1 MHFSCAADPAM
12 ADHIG
17 GISRSGRNQLVICGI
32 EAHVC
37 VTQTALGFKAMGLAV
52 TVIAD
57 AVTSR
62 RPESVRT
69 ATDRLS
75 AAGVTLAVRVR
86 RADEGWRAIVA
97 EANRSL
103 ALLAAMIATGLVASA
118 GLTVVMARS
127 TDDVS
132 KLLVFA
138 NKQVNSSGLQLADL
152 VARPIGLSV
161 LRPGQTNRAFEALR
175 RKFFCSGER
184 SKVGEGFENWGLKIY
199 PSPESEK
206 PR

>member
-1 MHFSCAADPAM
+1 MLLDRTRAQLLVVDVQDRLLPAMHEGDAMVERCAVLMQAAQRLGIPVTVSEQYRKGLGATVARLDNIKGDAVVMEKMHFSCAGDPAM

-57 AVTSR
+57 AVTSP

-75 AAGVTLAVRVR
+75 AAGVTLANTEMAVFEWLH
-86 RADEGWRAIVA
+86 RAGTPEFK
-97 EANRSL
+97 EL
-103 ALLAAMIATGLVASA
+103 
-118 GLTVVMARS
+118 
-127 TDDVS
+127 S
-132 KLLVFA
+132 KLI
-138 NKQVNSSGLQLADL
+138 K
-152 VARPIGLSV
+152 
-161 LRPGQTNRAFEALR
+161 
-175 RKFFCSGER
+175 
-184 SKVGEGFENWGLKIY
+184 
-199 PSPESEK
+199 
-206 PR
+206 